1 MKAREIQTGD
11 VFTSG
16 SGNWMVRDF
25 EPTGENGSDKKVRVK
40 LSAGRTDPGHWYE
53 LDADEPVNVYRPDDV
68 S

>member
-11 VFTSG
+11 VFSSG

-25 EPTGENGSDKKVRVK
+25 EPTGIDGSDKKVRVK
-40 LSAGRTDPGHWYE
+40 LSAGRTDPGQWYE
-53 LDADEPVNVYRPDDV
+53 MGADEFVDVYRPDDV